1 MLIAPILNRTGRAM
15 NRLVLDRFDV
25 RPGQRVLEVGFGG
38 GDLLDS
44 LLKAGPQE
52 VVGIDISDAMVAR
65 ARRRFRREMGE
76 GRLRLLTGSA
86 EALPL
91 REGGFDR
98 VASVNTV
105 YFWTRPAAVIAELA
119 RVTRPGGRLALAF
132 QSPDSVTAW
141 PGHVHGFHAYGADE
155 IGALME
161 AAGFHPPAIATGS
174 DPKIGEFLCLTSER
188 K

>member
-1 MLIAPILNRTGRAM
+1 M
-15 NRLVLDRFDV
+15 NRLVLEQLDV
-25 RPGQRVLEVGFGG
+25 QPGERVLEVGFGG
-38 GDLLDS
+38 ADLLDS

-65 ARRRFRREMGE
+65 ARRRFRREIGE

-105 YFWTRPAAVIAELA
+105 YFWARPGAVMAELA
-119 RVTRPGGRLALAF
+119 RVMRPGGMLALAF

-155 IGALME
+155 IGALMQ
-161 AAGFHPPAIATGS
+161 AAGFHPPAISTGS
-174 DPKIGEFLCLTSER
+174 DPKIGEFLCLKSER